1 MKLYCDYCG
10 SQIDTDKDITC
21 PHCGAAYAQDAE
33 LKAELKREENRLL
46 LNDLDKKI
54 RAHQEEE
61 IWKEMERHR
70 KEEKLIRVGRIIVA
84 VISLVL
90 VIYVMIK
97 VGTMLPH

>member
-1 MKLYCDYCG
+1 
-10 SQIDTDKDITC
+10 
-21 PHCGAAYAQDAE
+21 
-33 LKAELKREENRLL
+33 
-46 LNDLDKKI
+46 
-54 RAHQEEE
+54 
-61 IWKEMERHR
+61 MERHR

>member
-33 LKAELKREENRLL
+33 LKAEQKREENRLL
-46 LNDLDKKI
+46 LGDLNDRI
-54 RAHQEEE
+54 RAMKEQE
-61 IWKEMERHR
+61 ILKDMEKHNR
-70 KEEKLIRVGRIIVA
+70 EQKLERIGRILVA
-84 VISLVL
+84 AVSLGL
-90 VIYVMIK
+90 MIYVMIK